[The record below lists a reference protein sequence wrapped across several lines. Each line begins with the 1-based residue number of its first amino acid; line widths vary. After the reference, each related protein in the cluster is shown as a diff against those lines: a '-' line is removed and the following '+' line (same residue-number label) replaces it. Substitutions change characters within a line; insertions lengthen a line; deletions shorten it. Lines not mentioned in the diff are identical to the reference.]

1 MENRISKAIH
11 LHSQE
16 NLSANDILRGDQLV
30 FQALFN
36 KNIKAE
42 NYYQQ
47 LQQEIG
53 EKLIGLLDVQE
64 TKQTLNRIIENQI
77 DQNIL
82 NFINKYLTNKYQEA
96 VLDIALGSKKMLR
109 SKLFLSQLS
118 EPDYMYGALIELF
131 HLVTLIQDDVIDK
144 AECRRYVPTLNC
156 RFSNKE
162 AILISDLLLSKII
175 EELNQI
181 INHKINQSELSKEN
195 KVKLSKFYFEKLEK
209 LISGLIEGE
218 LYVKKITKVEDY
230 LIYAE
235 QKTANFFGFVV
246 MSGNLFENI
255 NNIDINKLEQLE
267 QDGIDFGILFQ
278 KIDDLLDYKQNEE
291 ISGKSSRDYE
301 NKIKNYLY
309 FTLQTETVT
318 TIETELINELN
329 GFLAKAEFL
338 GISDEIELMK
348 RRINE

>member
-16 NLSANDILRGDQLV
+16 KLSANDILRGDQLV

-36 KNIKAE
+36 KNVKAE

-47 LQQEIG
+47 LQQEI
-53 EKLIGLLDVQE
+53 ETKLVKLLNAQE
-64 TKQTLNRIIENQI
+64 TVETSNRIIENEI

-109 SKLFLSQLS
+109 SKLFLSQSS
-118 EPDYMYGALIELF
+118 EQDYMYGALIELF

-144 AECRRYVPTLNC
+144 ADCRRYVQTLNY
-156 RFSNKE
+156 RFSDKE
-162 AILISDLLLSKII
+162 AILISDLLLSKIVH
-175 EELNQI
+175 ELKRIVNG
-181 INHKINQSELSKEN
+181 KIDNSDLSKEN
-195 KVKLSKFYFEKLEK
+195 KIKLSKFYFEKLEK

-218 LYVKKITKVEDY
+218 LYVKKITKIEDY
-230 LIYAE
+230 LIYAQ

-246 MSGNLFENI
+246 MSGNLFENV
-255 NNIDINKLEQLE
+255 NNINFNELERLEQE
-267 QDGIDFGILFQ
+267 GIKFGMLFQ

-291 ISGKSSRDYE
+291 ISGKTSRDYE
-301 NKIKNYLY
+301 NQIKNYLY
-309 FTLQTETVT
+309 FMLQTNSITA
-318 TIETELINELN
+318 IENELIKELN
-329 GFLAKAEFL
+329 GFLAKVEFL

>member
-1 MENRISKAIH
+1 MENKVSKAIH
-11 LHSQE
+11 LHSKE

-36 KNIKAE
+36 KNVKEE

-47 LQQEIG
+47 LQQEI
-53 EKLIGLLDVQE
+53 EDNLVALLKVQE
-64 TKQTLNRIIENQI
+64 VQQTSNRIIENQI

-109 SKLFLSQLS
+109 SKLFLSQSS
-118 EPDYMYGALIELF
+118 EPDYMFGALIELF

-144 AECRRYVPTLNC
+144 AECRRYVPTLNY
-156 RFSNKE
+156 RFSDKE
-162 AILISDLLLSKII
+162 AILISDLLLSKIV
-175 EELNQI
+175 EELKRI
-181 INHKINQSELSKEN
+181 IDWKINESNLSKEN
-195 KVKLSKFYFEKLEK
+195 KVKLSKFYFKKFQK

-218 LYVKKITKVEDY
+218 LNVKNITKIEDY
-230 LIYAE
+230 LIYAQ

-246 MSGNLFENI
+246 MSGNLFKDI
-255 NNIDINKLEQLE
+255 NNLNFNKLEQIE
-267 QDGIDFGILFQ
+267 QDGIEFGILFQ

-291 ISGKSSRDYE
+291 ISGKSSRDYQ

-309 FTLQTETVT
+309 FALQTKTVT
-318 TIETELINELN
+318 TIETELVSELN
-329 GFLAKAEFL
+329 GFLAKEEFV